1 MRLPVR
7 VPDDSLRLL
16 RDGYLWGT
24 RGFARVGADAFRTRL
39 LGRRVLVL
47 RGADAARF
55 FYEGGRFRRGPD
67 AVPRSVAHLLQDDGS
82 VQSLEGEAHRVRK
95 RLFLDLVWG
104 PAARGEIT
112 AAVVEAWA
120 ELAALAEGRPVRLFD
135 HAAEALTAGVARAAG
150 LPQPLDAA
158 ALTGDLMSMVENAG
172 RLGPPNWGARARRL
186 STERTARGWVREARL
201 RDDTTT
207 PLGVIAHHRENGEL
221 LSEELAAIELLNL
234 LRPTAAAAHYLV
246 FAAWALHQRPE
257 LRERLIASAAFRGA
271 FAHEVRRFFP
281 FFPFIG
287 GRATRELDWQGMR
300 VRQGDW
306 VVLDLYGTDH
316 DPASWQRPNAFDPD
330 RFLGPDAD
338 RLVVAQ
344 GAGDPAY
351 DHRCPG
357 EPLTRD
363 LIDALGLL
371 LAENPPVVLPDQDLR
386 ISLRR
391 FPALPR
397 DGMRVTLTPP
407 PTPTAPAPS
416 EEA

>member
-1 MRLPVR
+1 MRAA
-7 VPDDSLRLL
+7 DDSLRLL

-82 VQSLEGEAHRVRK
+82 VQSLEGGAHRVRK

-104 PAARGEIT
+104 PVARAELT
-112 AAVVEAWA
+112 TAVVEAWT
-120 ELAALAEGRPVRLFD
+120 EHAALGEGRPVRLFD
-135 HAAEALTAGVARAAG
+135 HAAEALTTGVARVAG
-150 LPQPLDAA
+150 VPQPVDAA
-158 ALTGDLMSMVENAG
+158 ALTDALMSMVENPG
-172 RLGPPNWGARARRL
+172 RFGPPNWGARARRL
-186 STERTARGWVREARL
+186 TTEQTARQWVREARE
-201 RDDTTT
+201 RGDTTT
-207 PLGVIAHHRENGEL
+207 PLGIIAHHRENGEL
-221 LSEELAAIELLNL
+221 LGEELAAVELLNL
-234 LRPTAAAAHYLV
+234 LRPTAAVAHYLV
-246 FAAWALHQRPE
+246 FAAWALHHRPE
-257 LRERLIASAAFRGA
+257 LRERLIASAEFRQA
-271 FAHEVRRFFP
+271 FAQEVRRFFP
-281 FFPFIG
+281 FFPLIG
-287 GRATRELDWQGMR
+287 GRAMRELDWQGMR
-300 VRQGDW
+300 VRENDW

-316 DPASWQRPNAFDPD
+316 DRASWEHPNAFDPD
-330 RFLGPDAD
+330 RFLGPEAD

-344 GAGDPAY
+344 GAGEPAH

-371 LAENPPVVLPDQDLR
+371 LAENPPVVLPEQDLR

-391 FPALPR
+391 FPAMPR
-397 DGMRVTLTPP
+397 DGMRVTLAPP
-407 PTPTAPAPS
+407 HAR
-416 EEA
+416 